1 MTSDAKQLHDA
12 NQPPAG
18 ETLTPPGN
26 MQTRTIKPRHHP
38 ADVSVRRT
46 ATSGGITTTPVAVQ
60 AVPDGHHIGSVCL
73 HDAPSHYTSARNT
86 TSQHHSTTAPQHQ
99 LGSVCHPA
107 QAQPPAEG

>member
-1 MTSDAKQLHDA
+1 MTSDAKQPHSE
-12 NQPPAG
+12 NRHQRGKRSP
-18 ETLTPPGN
+18 PPGN
-26 MQTRTIKPRHHP
+26 MQTRTIKPHHHP
-38 ADVSVRRT
+38 AVVSVRRT

>member
-1 MTSDAKQLHDA
+1 MTSDAKQLHDV
-12 NQPPAG
+12 NRPPAG